1 MIAEII
7 GPSGRVHY
15 RRPVDDPLVEEARKT
30 PGYSV
35 RFVKIETVEHPI
47 SHEVEDVRDSFTNE
61 MDAFWDQELGRYGDE

>member
-15 RRPVDDPLVEEARKT
+15 RRPPDDPLVDEARRT

-35 RFVKIETVEHPI
+35 RLVERETIERPREWRCLMCGQ
-47 SHEVEDVRDSFTNE
+47 DVTE
-61 MDAFWDQELGRYGDE
+61 PCGRNCPHGVVA

>member
-15 RRPVDDPLVEEARKT
+15 RRPPDDPMVEEARRT

-35 RFVKIETVEHPI
+35 RMVPAPESSNSPADREGK
-47 SHEVEDVRDSFTNE
+47 
-61 MDAFWDQELGRYGDE
+61 